1 MHRCVLLNN
10 SKYSLQPINQ
20 VRITKQSIIDYR
32 KGKQNKV
39 SEKQEGDL
47 NIKFKIK
54 IKNLKKKIEEEIKQK
69 PLKPPDSVFHTY
81 KVTSSVKHASCRQG
95 PQLMDSKQ

>member
-1 MHRCVLLNN
+1 MQIQNWKMVNHWNKNICNESQRQAGMHRCVLLNN
-10 SKYSLQPINQ
+10 SKYSLQPINE

-32 KGKQNKV
+32 KGKQNKD

-54 IKNLKKKIEEEIKQK
+54 IKN
-69 PLKPPDSVFHTY
+69 
-81 KVTSSVKHASCRQG
+81 
-95 PQLMDSKQ
+95 